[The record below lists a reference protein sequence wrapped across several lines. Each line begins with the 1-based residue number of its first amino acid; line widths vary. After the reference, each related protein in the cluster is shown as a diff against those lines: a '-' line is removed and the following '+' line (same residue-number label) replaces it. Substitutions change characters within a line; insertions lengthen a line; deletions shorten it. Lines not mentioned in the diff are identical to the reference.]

1 MLNKKK
7 LDPNWVPRIRHK
19 YDGVVFHT
27 TAYDK
32 DKRLYIVIRL
42 SGDNYG
48 IGNYPY
54 DDKAKSLGIYK
65 PTALED
71 NFERR
76 RVWSIVKRVSPLT
89 DPEYLKYEK
98 S

>member
-27 TAYDK
+27 TQYSK
-32 DKRLYIVIRL
+32 DNRLYMVMRC
-42 SGDNYG
+42 GDNYL
-48 IGNYPY
+48 IGRYPY
-54 DDKAKSLGIYK
+54 DDANKSVGKYKTKALDGY
-65 PTALED
+65 
-71 NFERR
+71 FEKRKIWT
-76 RVWSIVKRVSPLT
+76 VVKRVSPLT